1 PLYVCLPPTS
11 LIYYFK
17 SSLLTLPSNPA
28 NILYFKIEV
37 FEDYVSLVLADR
49 LNMIPIVPDRYVY
62 PLLTSIPIL
71 PIA

>member
-1 PLYVCLPPTS
+1 LPPTS

-37 FEDYVSLVLADR
+37 FKYYVSPVLANR
-49 LNMIPIVPDRYVY
+49 LKMISISIYVSSS
-62 PLLTSIPIL
+62 PRIPVL